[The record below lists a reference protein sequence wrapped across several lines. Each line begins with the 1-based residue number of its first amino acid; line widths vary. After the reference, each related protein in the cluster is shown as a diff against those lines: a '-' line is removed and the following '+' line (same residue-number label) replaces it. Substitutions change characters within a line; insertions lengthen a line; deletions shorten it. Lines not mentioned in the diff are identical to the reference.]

1 MDILT
6 PLALDG
12 GASGV
17 VTLLDKMPLSFP
29 VHQQDHEDRECLV
42 AYTAMVPFPVAGHSF
57 QTGTSR
63 SRRSHLLS
71 MTCTRT
77 KNQYLLE

>member
-29 VHQQDHEDRECLV
+29 MHKQDREDRGHLI
-42 AYTAMVPFPVAGHSF
+42 AY
-57 QTGTSR
+57 
-63 SRRSHLLS
+63 
-71 MTCTRT
+71 
-77 KNQYLLE
+77 